1 MDNLHK
7 PTSCAALPYFRV
19 PSLALRA
26 IHLVPRL
33 RRVADLCS
41 STVSDTANRLRKTRK
56 KKSSAVLLFL
66 LTQSTICTQ
75 ALKRK
80 GRSSKRKG
88 NHGCPFLFAPAA
100 RAAAP
105 AASAAVP
112 AVETARSPHA
122 AACEIPAQKW
132 RTVYTVRAHR
142 KAGACDRFAILENA
156 LCLSSPAC
164 YNQYNGTQQGECA

>member
-1 MDNLHK
+1 M
-7 PTSCAALPYFRV
+7 
-19 PSLALRA
+19 
-26 IHLVPRL
+26 
-33 RRVADLCS
+33 CS
-41 STVSDTANRLRKTRK
+41 SNVSDTANRLRKTRK

-100 RAAAP
+100 SAAVPAASAAAPAASAAAPAASAAAPAASAAAPAASAAAP

-112 AVETARSPHA
+112 AADAARSPHA
-122 AACEIPAQKW
+122 AACEIPARKW
-132 RTVYTVRAHR
+132 RTACAVRAHR

-156 LCLSSPAC
+156 LCLSHSAC
-164 YNQYNGTQQGECA
+164 YN

>member
-1 MDNLHK
+1 MRG
-7 PTSCAALPYFRV
+7 TGM
-19 PSLALRA
+19 
-26 IHLVPRL
+26 PRL
-33 RRVADLCS
+33 LEVADLCS

-100 RAAAP
+100 SAAAPAASAAAP

-112 AVETARSPHA
+112 AADAARSPHA

>member
-7 PTSCAALPYFRV
+7 PTSCAALSYFRV

-41 STVSDTANRLRKTRK
+41 STVSEMRICGYNAEEKILCRTPFPAY
-56 KKSSAVLLFL
+56 AVYHLHP
-66 LTQSTICTQ
+66 SPR
-75 ALKRK
+75 RK
-80 GRSSKRKG
+80 GRSLKRKG

-100 RAAAP
+100 
-105 AASAAVP
+105 SAAV
-112 AVETARSPHA
+112 
-122 AACEIPAQKW
+122 PAQKW

-156 LCLSSPAC
+156 LCLSHSAC
-164 YNQYNGTQQGECA
+164 YN

>member
-1 MDNLHK
+1 M
-7 PTSCAALPYFRV
+7 
-19 PSLALRA
+19 
-26 IHLVPRL
+26 PRL
-33 RRVADLCS
+33 LEVADLCS

-100 RAAAP
+100 SAAAPAASAAAPAASAAAPAASAAAPAASAAAP

-112 AVETARSPHA
+112 AAEAARSPHA
-122 AACEIPAQKW
+122 AACEIPTQKW

-164 YNQYNGTQQGECA
+164 YN

>member
-7 PTSCAALPYFRV
+7 PTSCAALPYSRG

-41 STVSDTANRLRKTRK
+41 STVSEMRICGYNAEEKILCRTPFPAY
-56 KKSSAVLLFL
+56 AVYHLHP
-66 LTQSTICTQ
+66 SPR
-75 ALKRK
+75 RK

-100 RAAAP
+100 SAAAP

-112 AVETARSPHA
+112 AADAARSPHA
-122 AACEIPAQKW
+122 AACEISAQKW

-164 YNQYNGTQQGECA
+164 YN

>member
-41 STVSDTANRLRKTRK
+41 STVSEMRICGYNAEEKILCRTPFPAY
-56 KKSSAVLLFL
+56 AVYHLHP
-66 LTQSTICTQ
+66 SPR
-75 ALKRK
+75 RK

-100 RAAAP
+100 
-105 AASAAVP
+105 SAAVP
-112 AVETARSPHA
+112 APDGAMSPSWFTAKSPPGNG
-122 AACEIPAQKW
+122 EPPA
-132 RTVYTVRAHR
+132 
-142 KAGACDRFAILENA
+142 RFGHTAKPVPA
-156 LCLSSPAC
+156 TASLSSKTPFAFP
-164 YNQYNGTQQGECA
+164 TRRAIIDT

>member
-1 MDNLHK
+1 M
-7 PTSCAALPYFRV
+7 
-19 PSLALRA
+19 
-26 IHLVPRL
+26 
-33 RRVADLCS
+33 CS
-41 STVSDTANRLRKTRK
+41 SNVSDTANRLRKTRK

-100 RAAAP
+100 SAAVPAASAAAP

-112 AVETARSPHA
+112 AASAAAPAASAAVPAADAARSPHA
-122 AACEIPAQKW
+122 VACEILARKW

-142 KAGACDRFAILENA
+142 KAGVCDRFAILENA

-164 YNQYNGTQQGECA
+164 YNQYNGTQQGERA

>member
-1 MDNLHK
+1 M
-7 PTSCAALPYFRV
+7 S
-19 PSLALRA
+19 
-26 IHLVPRL
+26 RL
-33 RRVADLCS
+33 RRINRMCS
-41 STVSDTANRLRKTRK
+41 SNVSDTANRLRKTRK

-100 RAAAP
+100 SAAVPAASAAAPAASAAAPAASAAAP

-112 AVETARSPHA
+112 AADAARSPHA
-122 AACEIPAQKW
+122 AACEIPARKW
-132 RTVYTVRAHR
+132 RTACAVRAHR

-156 LCLSSPAC
+156 LCLSHSAC
-164 YNQYNGTQQGECA
+164 YN